1 MVSHGNNHQWHNEV
15 IFVGGMT
22 WDQGLEMKIE
32 FDELACTNGIC
43 TWTEL
48 TVGLGTPR
56 LYPIAMVVPKLM
68 DCQTTQTVCEHPT
81 WIGDGYC
88 NDVINTES
96 CNYDGGDCCGSS
108 IDTTYCIECQCCDI
122 GGCNAT
128 INGGNGGNIIEYVFY
143 KEI

>member
-1 MVSHGNNHQWHNEV
+1 
-15 IFVGGMT
+15 MT

-32 FDELACTNGIC
+32 FDELACQNGIC

-68 DCQTTQTVCEHPT
+68 DCQTTPTVCEHPT